1 MKQNKT
7 KRFMLCIENKDC
19 EDLERRKIYQVLP
32 DDEAS
37 KEGYLRVIDESGED
51 YLYPESYFIL
61 LQLPR
66 EAEEALQ
73 AASLIH
79 TFRSKTGCI
88 KWRKTVILEGPYY
101 FRSFCSSASLPL
113 NPPRLNLTVKIT
125 K

>member
-1 MKQNKT
+1 MPQNSK

-66 EAEEALQ
+66 EAKEALQ
-73 AASLIH
+73 VAS
-79 TFRSKTGCI
+79 
-88 KWRKTVILEGPYY
+88 
-101 FRSFCSSASLPL
+101 
-113 NPPRLNLTVKIT
+113 
-125 K
+125 